1 MENHIP
7 IPAKITTYI
16 NEGPLGKVGDV
27 SFNNQWT
34 ILYSRRAPA
43 KEREIFAAASKKRSI
58 DLKILRFIGLVC
70 QQM

>member
-7 IPAKITTYI
+7 IAEKITTYI

-34 ILYSRRAPA
+34 ILYSSRAPA
-43 KEREIFAAASKKRSI
+43 KEKEIVAATSEKRSI
-58 DLKILRFIGLVC
+58 DLENLGFIGLE
-70 QQM
+70 